1 MEKTHL
7 KTGIFGGT
15 FNPVHIGHLALANYL
30 CEYEDLDEVWF
41 LVTPQNPFK
50 KDIRLLDDRIRL
62 EMVKTAIEN
71 GQNLIVEGGYI
82 PFGWEESF
90 PPEYLKEIRY

>member
-1 MEKTHL
+1 MEKAFI

-50 KDIRLLDDRIRL
+50 KDVRLLDDRIRL
-62 EMVKTAIEN
+62 EMVEAATRGYPRFRRYTSETFR
-71 GQNLIVEGGYI
+71 NLSRTGVYVNHRGG
-82 PFGWEESF
+82 
-90 PPEYLKEIRY
+90 